1 MLLGLP
7 FISSCLSPT
16 PIMQKLY
23 SAAAGAFSG
32 DAFSGDAEGF
42 TGVGGKDGPCAEE
55 VNWGSQHNIIWDS
68 SLESYLAFMLG
79 LDDISK

>member
-55 VNWGSQHNIIWDS
+55 VN
-68 SLESYLAFMLG
+68 
-79 LDDISK
+79 